1 MLRRAASGHIAATQ
15 VLKFAAA
22 SRIALAVIKGWPEA
36 PSSPLQG
43 GAAPPVAG
51 AVCAGAE
58 VPGGCADG
66 AVGPAF
72 GPEPVKMLSKKFR
85 NPPPEDCARASP
97 ASSSAAAMMTAWVRI
112 FADGPVRRAMSLTR
126 ASLDIQPSGGLVTV
140 SNSLTRARF
149 CVGNLAFERPGAGAS
164 SDRNKHQRRHTQDLL
179 SPPNQDLPPIAYSIL
194 RKSGSSDLR
203 KIKTQ
208 PGLARVAGG
217 REQTRS
223 CRFTV
228 PLRKFRSRHISL
240 CSRMQTGYQRANL
253 TFRTLS

>member
-1 MLRRAASGHIAATQ
+1 MLRRAASDHIEATQ
-15 VLKFAAA
+15 VPKFAAA
-22 SRIALAVIKGWPEA
+22 SRIAPAVIKGWPEA

-43 GAAPPVAG
+43 GAPPPVAA
-51 AVCAGAE
+51 AVCAGADA
-58 VPGGCADG
+58 PGGCPDG
-66 AVGPAF
+66 ALWPAF
-72 GPEPVKMLSKKFR
+72 GTEPVKMLSKKFR
-85 NPPPEDCARASP
+85 NPPPEDWARASP
-97 ASSSAAAMMTAWVRI
+97 SSSAAAMMTAWVRI

-208 PGLARVAGG
+208 PGQARVAGG

-223 CRFTV
+223 CR
-228 PLRKFRSRHISL
+228 
-240 CSRMQTGYQRANL
+240 
-253 TFRTLS
+253 